1 MLDKKEIQE
10 IIEKAENQKRELESL
25 IKSLENVKVEDFG
38 RVKNNEIYW
47 FVNNGKLID
56 SDTESGHPIDNE
68 RYDCGNY
75 YLIKEDAVRA
85 EKQIRLFR
93 LLDRFSRE
101 NGWDDNFWKDKRKE
115 KWHIRFNRFENSGV
129 IEPCLINYHRD
140 IGQVYFISKDITNE
154 AIEKFRDLIKDVI

>member
-10 IIEKAENQKRELESL
+10 IIEKAENQKRELEAL
-25 IKSLENVKVEDFG
+25 IKSLENVEVEEFG

-101 NGWDDNFWKDKRKE
+101 NGWDDTIWKDDNDMKYSIHYDYYNKE
-115 KWHIRFNRFENSGV
+115 IFVYSWTNI
-129 IEPCLINYHRD
+129 RD
-140 IGQVYFISKDITNE
+140 INQVYFISKDIANE
-154 AIEKFRDLIKDVI
+154 AIEKFRDLIMEVI